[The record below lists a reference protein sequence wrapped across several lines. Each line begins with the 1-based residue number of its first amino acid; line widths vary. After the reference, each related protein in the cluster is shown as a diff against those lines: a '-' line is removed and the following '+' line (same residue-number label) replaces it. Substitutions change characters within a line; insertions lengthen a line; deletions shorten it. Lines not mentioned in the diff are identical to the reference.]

1 MMETGTDKILSRI
14 KDGVA
19 WLTINNPER
28 RNAIS
33 LEMWERIGEL
43 AAIYDADDAVRV
55 VVLTGAGD
63 KAFASGADISQFEE
77 SRSNAEAS
85 ERYTEMSAGAREQI
99 GNLRKPVIAMI
110 RGFCLGGGIA
120 LALKADLRIASTDA
134 QFGIPAAKLGLAYG
148 FDGLR
153 ALTNLVGPS
162 IAKEFLFTAR
172 RFSAPEALR
181 FGLVNR
187 VTEASE
193 LESVVQDAA
202 RMIAE
207 NAPLTIQSAK
217 LTINEILKDPNA
229 RDMAALDDLKRVCM
243 DSQDYAE
250 GRRAFMEKLKP
261 VFFGR

>member
-1 MMETGTDKILSRI
+1 MAASADKILSRI
-14 KDGVA
+14 EDGVA
-19 WLTINNPER
+19 WLTFNNPER

-33 LEMWERIGEL
+33 LEMWQRIGEL
-43 AAIYDADDAVRV
+43 AAAYDGDDAVRV

-77 SRSNAEAS
+77 NRANAEAS
-85 ERYTEMSAGAREQI
+85 ERYAKISAGAREQI
-99 GNLRKPVIAMI
+99 GSLRKPVIAMI

-120 LALKADLRIASTDA
+120 LALKADMRIASTDA

-153 ALTNLVGPS
+153 ALTDLVGPS

-172 RFSAPEALR
+172 RFSAEEALR

-187 VTEASE
+187 VTEASD
-193 LESVVQDAA
+193 LESAVQEAA
-202 RMIAE
+202 RLIAG

-217 LTINEILKDPNA
+217 FTVNEILKDA
-229 RDMAALDDLKRVCM
+229 DTRDIAALEELKRMCM
-243 DSQDYAE
+243 DSLDYAE
-250 GRRAFMEKLKP
+250 GRRAFMEKRKP
-261 VFFGR
+261 VFIGR